1 MLRYVESVRSPRL
14 LILVLALTTACG
26 QAGATNPATPPAS
39 TRSGGPH
46 ARVALAGFAAR
57 TARAGSARVAMHM
70 TMSGV
75 SSAGTI
81 EVDATGVVA
90 FRSRAGAM
98 QLRMTSPTTGSVLR
112 IREITLWPVVYMRS
126 SLFASEPHSK
136 GPWVKLDLARI
147 ERRHGVD
154 VNALATTGGND
165 PGEML
170 STLAGESDSIAT
182 VGHARVR
189 GVNTTHYRAVI
200 DLSKVAASAPPAL
213 RAAARRSEA
222 HLEAMLGKH
231 LMPMDVWI
239 GGDGLVRRVAYRTS
253 VPLAGATGTLTT
265 SVRLEMFGF
274 GVPVHVTAPPASRTT
289 DLTAAVAAGAGS
301 G

>member
-1 MLRYVESVRSPRL
+1 MRSSRL

-26 QAGATNPATPPAS
+26 QAKATNPTPPAS

-46 ARVALAGFAAR
+46 PQVGLAGFAAR

-75 SSAGTI
+75 PGGTI
-81 EVDATGVVA
+81 QVDATGVVA

-98 QLRMTSPTTGSVLR
+98 RLRMTSPTTGSVLH
-112 IREITLWPVVYMRS
+112 IREITRWPVVYMRS
-126 SLFASEPHSK
+126 SLFAGEPHSK
-136 GPWVKLDLARI
+136 GPWVKLDFARI
-147 ERRHGVD
+147 EREHGVN
-154 VNALATTGGND
+154 VNALANTGGND
-165 PGEML
+165 PSEML
-170 STLAGESDSIAT
+170 STLAGESDSITT
-182 VGHARVR
+182 VGHATVR
-189 GVNTTHYRAVI
+189 GVDTTHYRAVI

-222 HLEAMLGKH
+222 RLEALLGKH
-231 LMPMDVWI
+231 LMPVDVWI
-239 GGDGLVRRVAYRTS
+239 GADGRVRRVAYRTS
-253 VPLAGATGTLTT
+253 VSIPGQAGALTT

-274 GVPVHVTAPPASRTT
+274 GVLAPAAAPPAARTT
-289 DLTAAVAAGAGS
+289 DLTAAVAAGGGS